1 MIYVK
6 LKKMQKKFVVIDND
20 RLLNDLIVEQ
30 VSLVFENLFNINFLK
45 SYNINTLNE
54 LDKIDLIIVN
64 FNFIRDNHNILIDL
78 ENKKKS
84 KIIIMF
90 DDHVDRSQL
99 KKYSNFNFVV
109 KPFKL
114 KQLINIIKDFFIS
127 YETNQK
133 NIKITNNLI
142 FRPETKILLNKK
154 NSIMINLTEKESHL
168 LNFIL
173 ENKENVLKKDEI
185 LINVWGI
192 TERINTHTLETHI
205 YSLKKKLDAFEY
217 NHSFICSDN
226 LGGYYFNE
234 LKT

>member
-1 MIYVK
+1 
-6 LKKMQKKFVVIDND
+6 MQKKFVIIDND
-20 RLLNDLIVEQ
+20 VLLNDLIEEQ
-30 VSLVFENLFNINFLK
+30 VSIVFEKNFNIKFLK
-45 SYNINTLNE
+45 TYNINSLNE
-54 LDKIDLIIVN
+54 LDTIDLIIVN
-64 FNFIRDNHNILIDL
+64 FKFIKDNYNILINL
-78 ENKKKS
+78 ANEKKS
-84 KIIIMF
+84 KIIVIF

-99 KKYSNFNFVV
+99 KKFNNFNFVV

-114 KQLINIIKDFFIS
+114 KQMIDIIKDFFIS
-127 YETNQK
+127 YETHQK
-133 NIKITNNLI
+133 HIKITNDLI
-142 FRPETKILLNKK
+142 FRPETKILLNK
-154 NSIMINLTEKESHL
+154 NNNMIINLTEKESRL

-226 LGGYYFNE
+226 LGGYYFNK
-234 LKT
+234 LMK